1 MVNIYYLLRKIGIDY
16 MAHQMVKLRGSFL
29 QIFNSADEM
38 MLLLGEIQSKTIE
51 FSNGENI
58 KAGLLYRYEF
68 LNVLKSCFTI
78 VKEYGET
85 CVELQAKIDKSLVL

>member
-1 MVNIYYLLRKIGIDY
+1 MNIYYLLRKIGIDY
-16 MAHQMVKLRGSFL
+16 MAHQMVKLRGSIL
-29 QIFNSADEM
+29 QIFSSADEM
-38 MLLLGEIQSKTIE
+38 MLLLGEVQSKSIQ

-85 CVELQAKIDKSLVL
+85 CVELHSKIDRSLVL